1 MQSKRGFTLIEVMM
15 SLAILTTVVLGMATT
30 TSHFVHTVTVGDRK
44 ASARQLVDSR
54 VETIQMDPDYINL
67 ESNYVGTETSFP
79 TLDGYTRTTEIV
91 QVGGSGQTQDYKK
104 ITVTVDGPGL
114 TTPLQRSVT
123 VGAP

>member
-30 TSHFVHTVTVGDRK
+30 TSHFMHIVTVGDRNE
-44 ASARQLVDSR
+44 SALQLVDSR

-67 ESNYVGTETSFP
+67 ESNYVGTETNFP

-91 QVGGSGQTQDYKK
+91 LIGGSGQTQNYKK

-114 TTPLQRSVT
+114 PTPLSRSVT